1 MKSNLVHE
9 PVRSHTT
16 VAGLV
21 VGSLAIWACGNG
33 TTSVDVNQV
42 ATQLA
47 FTVEPTPTIVASSI
61 VPAVQVAILEVG
73 RLVAGATDAVT
84 VAIGTNPGGGTLS
97 GTTKVNAVA
106 GVASFTD
113 LTIDQMGAGYTL
125 VVTSGSLSSAT
136 SAAFGISATL
146 VDFNGIG
153 PVGQAAPSILAGG
166 VTISFTNLEVSE
178 IGERSNGFITI
189 GGIGP
194 NQVIPADRTHFRG
207 QFLTA
212 LGFPAGD
219 TRTRGFVRTIA
230 FDSDVTHVSL
240 YVADIDAQE
249 GITATAFDRNG
260 SSLLSLSFPPSLGLD
275 ARVQLVDFGTISG
288 IREVTLVGNDPVGID
303 NLFFSPA

>member
-1 MKSNLVHE
+1 M
-9 PVRSHTT
+9 T
-16 VAGLV
+16 VAGLM

-47 FTVEPTPTIVASSI
+47 FTVEPTTIVASSI
-61 VPAVQVAILEVG
+61 MPALQVAIQGALG
-73 RLVAGATDAVT
+73 NLVAGATNAVT

-113 LTIDQMGAGYTL
+113 LTIDQMGTGYTL
-125 VVTSGSLSSAT
+125 VATSGSLSSAT

-178 IGERSNGFITI
+178 IGERSNGFITT

-194 NQVIPADRTHFRG
+194 NQVIPADRTHFRR

-212 LGFPAGD
+212 LGFAAGE
-219 TRTRGFVRTIA
+219 TRTRGLVRTIA
-230 FDSDVTHVSL
+230 FDSDVTLVSL
-240 YVADIDAQE
+240 YVADIDYQE
-249 GITATAFDRNG
+249 GMTAMAFDRNG
-260 SSLLSLSFPPSLGLD
+260 SSLLSLFFPPSLGLD
-275 ARVQLVDFGTISG
+275 AQVQLVDFGTISG
-288 IREVTLVGNDPVGID
+288 IREVTLVGKDPVGID
-303 NLFFSPA
+303 NLFFSR

>member
-125 VVTSGSLSSAT
+125 VVTSGSLS
-136 SAAFGISATL
+136 
-146 VDFNGIG
+146 
-153 PVGQAAPSILAGG
+153 
-166 VTISFTNLEVSE
+166 
-178 IGERSNGFITI
+178 
-189 GGIGP
+189 
-194 NQVIPADRTHFRG
+194 
-207 QFLTA
+207 
-212 LGFPAGD
+212 
-219 TRTRGFVRTIA
+219 
-230 FDSDVTHVSL
+230 
-240 YVADIDAQE
+240 
-249 GITATAFDRNG
+249 
-260 SSLLSLSFPPSLGLD
+260 
-275 ARVQLVDFGTISG
+275 
-288 IREVTLVGNDPVGID
+288 
-303 NLFFSPA
+303 